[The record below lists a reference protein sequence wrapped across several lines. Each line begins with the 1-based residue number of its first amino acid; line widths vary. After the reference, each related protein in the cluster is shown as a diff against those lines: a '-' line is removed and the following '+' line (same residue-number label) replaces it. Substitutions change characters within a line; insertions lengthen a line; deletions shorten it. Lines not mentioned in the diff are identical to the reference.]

1 MTTAIFV
8 KMAEDEQP
16 SLLEFPC
23 DFPLKIIGIQQP
35 GYAQA
40 ILGVVQQ
47 HAPEYDGSTMEMR
60 PSSKGKYLSLTC
72 TIRAQSRAQLD
83 ALYQALCDHPL
94 VVKVL

>member
-1 MTTAIFV
+1 MT
-8 KMAEDEQP
+8 DEQQP

-23 DFPLKIIGIQQP
+23 DFPLKIIGFQRA

-40 ILGVVQQ
+40 VLEVVKR
-47 HAPEYDGSTMEMR
+47 HAPDYDGATMEMR
-60 PSSKGKYLSLTC
+60 ASSKGKYLSLTC
-72 TIRAQSRAQLD
+72 TIRATSRQQLD

>member
-1 MTTAIFV
+1 
-8 KMAEDEQP
+8 MAEP

-23 DFPLKIIGIQQP
+23 DFPLKIIGFQRA

-40 ILGVVQQ
+40 ILDVVRR
-47 HAPEYDGSTMEMR
+47 HAPDYDGTTMEMR

-72 TIRAQSRAQLD
+72 TILATSQPQLD
-83 ALYQALCDHPL
+83 ALYQELCDHPL

>member
-1 MTTAIFV
+1 MH
-8 KMAEDEQP
+8 MAEEQP
-16 SLLEFPC
+16 SLLAFPC
-23 DFPLKIIGIQQP
+23 DFPLKIIGFQRA

-40 ILGVVQQ
+40 VLEVVQR
-47 HAPEYDGSTMEMR
+47 HAPDYDGAEMQMR

-72 TIRAQSRAQLD
+72 TIRATSRAQLD

>member
-1 MTTAIFV
+1 
-8 KMAEDEQP
+8 MADEQP

-23 DFPLKIIGIQQP
+23 DFPLKIIGFQRA

-40 ILGVVQQ
+40 VLEVVRR
-47 HAPEYDGSTMEMR
+47 HAPDYDGAEMQMR
-60 PSSKGKYLSLTC
+60 ASSKGKYLSLTC
-72 TIRAQSRAQLD
+72 TIRATSRVQLD